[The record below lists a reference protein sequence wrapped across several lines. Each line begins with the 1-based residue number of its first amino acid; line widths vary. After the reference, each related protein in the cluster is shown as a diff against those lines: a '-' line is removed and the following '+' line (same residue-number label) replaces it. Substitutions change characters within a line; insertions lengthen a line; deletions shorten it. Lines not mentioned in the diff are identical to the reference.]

1 MNYEKRCQGCDDR
14 EANTTD
20 DCCHLRLDGDK
31 LPARCVG
38 TWSKDKLFYL
48 GRYCRIFTT
57 GMKNKWR
64 NRVFID
70 LFCGPGRCRVRPQG
84 DFEDG
89 SPLIAL
95 REAFTHYYFVDISS
109 HCIDAL
115 EKRASGLEA
124 VPGKEMKIVRGDANE
139 CIDDLVRQI
148 DDLGPETI
156 GFAFVDPPGI
166 QLHFETLRR
175 LSKSTR
181 IDLLINFPLGMNI
194 KRQLKHQLQKDPED
208 ESDFDR
214 YFGTTQWRDLC
225 EESPGSTRS
234 IGWRLLQLYQEQ
246 LRSLGYAY
254 VGDEH
259 AVKNRGVSLY
269 MLVFASKN
277 PRGREFWEKV
287 TEIEPSGQ
295 RKLL

>member
-1 MNYEKRCQGCDDR
+1 MNYAKRCRGCDDR

-20 DCCHLRLDGDK
+20 HCCDLRLDGDE
-31 LPARCVG
+31 LPAGCVG
-38 TWSKDKLFYL
+38 PWSRDKLFYL
-48 GRYCRIFTT
+48 SRYCSIFTS

-84 DFEDG
+84 DLEDG

-115 EKRASGLEA
+115 EKRASGMEA
-124 VPGKEMKIVRGDANE
+124 VPGKDMKIVCGDANE

-156 GFAFVDPPGI
+156 GFAFIDPPGI
-166 QLHFETLRR
+166 QVHFETLRR
-175 LSKSTR
+175 LSTSTR
-181 IDLLINFPLGMNI
+181 MDLLVNFPLGMNI
-194 KRQLKHQLQKDPED
+194 KRQLKYQLKKDPES
-208 ESDFDR
+208 EVEFDR
-214 YFGTTQWRDLC
+214 YFGTNQWRDLC
-225 EESPGSTRS
+225 EKDPGGTRR
-234 IGWRLLQLYQEQ
+234 IGQSLLRLYEEQ
-246 LRSLGYAY
+246 LGSLEHVY
-254 VGDEH
+254 VGDEQ

-269 MLVFASKN
+269 ILVFASKS

-287 TEIEPSGQ
+287 TRVDPSG
-295 RKLL
+295 RRRLF